1 MMEDI
6 VCTLVKSEDKV
17 MNKNDVE
24 KIGRLSRL
32 KLSKEEVEF
41 YTEHLTMVLK
51 HFEELAS
58 INTDD
63 VEPMVTPVVRKPLIA
78 EDEVRRTVS
87 PEDILKNAPEKS
99 GNLFRVPPV
108 VGVD

>member
-1 MMEDI
+1 
-6 VCTLVKSEDKV
+6 
-17 MNKNDVE
+17 MNKQDVE

-32 KLSKEEVEF
+32 KLSDDEVNF

-51 HFEELAS
+51 HFEELATV
-58 INTDD
+58 NTEN
-63 VEPMVTPVVRKPLIA
+63 VEPMVTPIAQEPLISK
-78 EDEVRRTVS
+78 DEVQRKVTT
-87 PEDILKNAPEKS
+87 EEILKNAPEKS